1 MNIER
6 LRKIIAYS
14 DKNHDEIYSMIKRF
28 CSFAGI
34 EYDSD
39 LLNVLQIVR
48 SSFQKKGFLVLEIPF
63 ADDEIGALFYKGD
76 GLWYV
81 VINTSLPKV
90 NTNFA
95 ISHEIY
101 HVFWG
106 ENEFVSK
113 VEFSDDHYYEHEE
126 EYAANLFAVIPTF
139 FIHLSQSFGV
149 SFTQFI
155 TLSHSRVIFRFFC
168 ILVLLRTCSSNS
180 QILSY
185 ISFSLQFSS
194 TVFRIIS
201 RLFKSHHA

>member
-63 ADDEIGALFYKGD
+63 ADDEIGALCYKGD
-76 GLWYV
+76 GLGYV

-95 ISHEIY
+95 IAHEIY

-113 VEFSDDHYYEHEE
+113 VEFSDDHYYCLL
-126 EYAANLFAVIPTF
+126 YTSDAADE
-139 FIHLSQSFGV
+139 
-149 SFTQFI
+149 
-155 TLSHSRVIFRFFC
+155 
-168 ILVLLRTCSSNS
+168 
-180 QILSY
+180 
-185 ISFSLQFSS
+185 
-194 TVFRIIS
+194 
-201 RLFKSHHA
+201 